1 MISRE
6 KNDLGV
12 VSDKWRFGCCA
23 IEIRGSST
31 GGEGVAQRTFVD
43 MGLVMYRGWEF
54 SERVGHLDG

>member
-12 VSDKWRFGCCA
+12 VSGKWRFGCCA
-23 IEIRGSST
+23 IEIRGIST

-54 SERVGHLDG
+54 S